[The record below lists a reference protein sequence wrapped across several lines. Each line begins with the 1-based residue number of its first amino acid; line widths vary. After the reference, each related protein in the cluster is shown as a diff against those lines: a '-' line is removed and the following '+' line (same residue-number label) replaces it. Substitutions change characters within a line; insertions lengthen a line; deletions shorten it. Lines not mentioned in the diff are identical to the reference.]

1 MFYFEKLTDSLSFT
15 SDWYLKVLTNRSVAQ
30 LETTALEEL
39 MFSVFQAQLLHCLN
53 TSSEN

>member
-53 TSSEN
+53 TYGEN